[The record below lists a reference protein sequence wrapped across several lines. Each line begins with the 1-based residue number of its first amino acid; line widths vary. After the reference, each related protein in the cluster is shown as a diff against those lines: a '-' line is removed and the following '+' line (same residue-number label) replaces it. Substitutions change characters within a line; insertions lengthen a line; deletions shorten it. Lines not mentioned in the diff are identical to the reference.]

1 MNNDTILDNIRAM
14 HEANEPLSAFC
25 QFPDD
30 VIPQPVTARHM
41 GAKDYFSRE
50 KGLFGDAYS
59 NIITMLQELGAKAY
73 WRDTYA
79 GTQISDR
86 FMDQF
91 GCYSLIGKNGF
102 FHSTTMN
109 AWMVYM
115 PAGLYYPWHHHPAE
129 EMYLCLAGEAVFKK
143 QGSEDV
149 TLGQGGIALHQ
160 SNQPHAL
167 ETQKHPV
174 LCYVVWRNE
183 LNTPP
188 ILTYENAK

>member
-1 MNNDTILDNIRAM
+1 MDNDEILDEIRAM
-14 HEANEPLSAFC
+14 HEASAEMNAFC
-25 QFPDD
+25 KFPDQ
-30 VIPQPVTARHM
+30 VTHQPVTARHM
-41 GAKDYFSRE
+41 GAKDHFARE
-50 KGLFGDAYS
+50 KGLFGDTFG
-59 NIITMLQELGAKAY
+59 NIKDIFLELGEKAY

-102 FHSTTMN
+102 FNCTTMN
-109 AWMVYM
+109 SWMVYM

-143 QGSEDV
+143 QGFEDV
-149 TLGQGGIALHQ
+149 TLRQGGIAFHQ
-160 SNQPHAL
+160 SNQPHAM
-167 ETQKHPV
+167 ETLDHPV

-183 LNTPP
+183 FTTNPV
-188 ILTYENAK
+188 LTYEDAK

>member
-1 MNNDTILDNIRAM
+1 MNNDAILNDIRNM
-14 HEANEPLSAFC
+14 HDANAQLRTFC
-25 QFPDD
+25 PFPDD
-30 VIPQPVTARHM
+30 VTPQPVTARHM
-41 GAKDYFSRE
+41 GAKDYFARE
-50 KGLFGDAYS
+50 KGLFGDAYR
-59 NIITMLQELGAKAY
+59 NIANLLHDLGAKAY

-79 GTQISDR
+79 GTQVSER

-102 FHSTTMN
+102 FHSDKMN

-115 PAGLYYPWHHHPAE
+115 PAELYYPWHQHPAE

-149 TLGQGGIALHQ
+149 TLRQGGIALHQ

-167 ETQKHPV
+167 ETREHPV
-174 LCYVVWRNE
+174 LCYVVWRNA
-183 LNTPP
+183 LTTPP
-188 ILTYENAK
+188 VLTYENAK